1 MKKAYRFC
9 TITGLLLLAAALCLT
24 VYNIV
29 TDMQAGDSTRTV
41 LEELAADILPTDSGK
56 ETGSKDGSGSQNRS
70 NPGKSQPGES
80 LPEDG
85 KSAQEICIPDY
96 LLNPQ
101 MDMPQKEIDG
111 ENYIGILQ
119 IPDLSLELPIMG
131 EWSYKKLKMAPC
143 RYSGSAYL
151 DTMVIAA
158 HNYASHF
165 GRLKELSLGAEV
177 FFTDIDGNLFSY
189 EVAEV
194 EILPPYATEEMTS
207 GEWDLTLF
215 TCTVGGQSRV
225 TIRCTRRA

>member
-1 MKKAYRFC
+1 MKKAYSFC

-29 TDMQAGDSTRTV
+29 TDMQAGESTRTV
-41 LEELAADILPTDSGK
+41 LKELAADILPNMDTEIGAGEKMQGGSAEILP
-56 ETGSKDGSGSQNRS
+56 ETGN
-70 NPGKSQPGES
+70 
-80 LPEDG
+80 
-85 KSAQEICIPDY
+85 SAQEICIPDY

-101 MDMPQKEIDG
+101 MDMPQKEVDG
-111 ENYIGILQ
+111 EDYIGILQ

-131 EWSYKKLKMAPC
+131 EWSYKKLKIAPC

-165 GRLKELSLGAEV
+165 GRLKGLSLGAEV
-177 FFTDIDGNLFSY
+177 LFTDIDGNLFSY

-194 EILPPYATEEMTS
+194 EILPPYAVEEMTS

-225 TIRCTRRA
+225 TIRCTRKRV

>member
-1 MKKAYRFC
+1 MKKAYRVC
-9 TITGLLLLAAALCLT
+9 SITGLLLLAAALCLT

-29 TDMQAGDSTRTV
+29 TDMQAGESTRTV
-41 LEELAADILPTDSGK
+41 LEELAADILPTAFGNEANMDTEIGAGEK
-56 ETGSKDGSGSQNRS
+56 MQGGAE
-70 NPGKSQPGES
+70 ES

-85 KSAQEICIPDY
+85 KSAQEIYIPDY

-101 MDMPQKEIDG
+101 MDMPQKEIG
-111 ENYIGILQ
+111 GKNYIGILQ
-119 IPDLSLELPIMG
+119 IPDLSLELPVMG
-131 EWSYKKLKMAPC
+131 EWSYKKLKIAPC
-143 RYSGSAYL
+143 RYSGSVYL

-177 FFTDIDGNLFSY
+177 LFTDIDGNLFSY

-225 TIRCTRRA
+225 TIRCTRKRV